1 MSGSAE
7 RTRSAIDTST
17 STYKYIEAVD
27 WRLKV
32 GRIEDWLAVLVYDI
46 TEVSPLPAYFMLLTW
61 RDSQVAFIRDY
72 RSARYVLP
80 DAQIDL

>member
-1 MSGSAE
+1 M
-7 RTRSAIDTST
+7 
-17 STYKYIEAVD
+17 
-27 WRLKV
+27 

-46 TEVSPLPAYFMLLTW
+46 TEVSSLPAYFMLLTW

-72 RSARYVLP
+72 RYARYVIP